1 MRNWR
6 EALARVTVAMS
17 KRLTGKGFKKVLK
30 SMFHHTNEAKYKPN
44 LGQISET
51 HFAFHSIKD
60 AFCAS
65 FCNLAT

>member
-1 MRNWR
+1 METNF
-6 EALARVTVAMS
+6 ELKA
-17 KRLTGKGFKKVLK
+17 FKKVLK